1 MNHKYPV
8 VGEIYDGV
16 VTKILDFGAFV
27 EIMDGGAQG
36 LVHISEIAPRRI
48 RAVQDELDVGQKV
61 RVKVLEIDTER
72 NRIRLSIKAV
82 SDHG

>member
-1 MNHKYPV
+1 MAKNPT
-8 VGEIYDGV
+8 VGEIYEGV

-27 EIMDGGAQG
+27 KIMDGAAEGM
-36 LVHISEIAPRRI
+36 VHISEIAPRRI
-48 RAVQDELDVGQKV
+48 RTVQDELDVGQKV

-82 SDHG
+82 GESS